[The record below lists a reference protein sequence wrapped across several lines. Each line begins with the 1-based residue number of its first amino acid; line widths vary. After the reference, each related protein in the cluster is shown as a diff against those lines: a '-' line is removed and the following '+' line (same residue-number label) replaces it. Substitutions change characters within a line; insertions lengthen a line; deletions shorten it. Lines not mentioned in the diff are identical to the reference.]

1 MQELDRNVRGSEKLK
16 FAWENRAL
24 TEQAVAEIGEA
35 LDASAG
41 SVEQV
46 RVLGGREAVGIEVS
60 KRYAADDG
68 DVCGNDIAFWLKWLG
83 RHGGGGGYRP
93 PKVIINGIPWPIE
106 VLVTYTFGRAEAPVR
121 QVGDLG
127 SFENLGAFED
137 LRPLDGRG

>member
-46 RVLGGREAVGIEVS
+46 RVPGGREAVGIEVS